1 MNPSQQL
8 STLVLSIVWFWTG
21 VVSLVELS
29 GQSTALLEGTLIHDP
44 VWQQSA
50 IIAGALLDLALGW
63 ALWHRPGRRVYE
75 ISLAC
80 MVLMTVVAT
89 VLSPSLW
96 LHPLG
101 PLLKNI
107 PIALLLWQLRESS
120 AS

>member
-8 STLVLSIVWFWTG
+8 STRVLSIVWFWTG

-80 MVLMTVVAT
+80 MMLMTVVAT
-89 VLSPSLW
+89 VLTVVVAPSTGSTAQE
-96 LHPLG
+96 HPHRP
-101 PLLKNI
+101 PLV
-107 PIALLLWQLRESS
+107 AT
-120 AS
+120 A